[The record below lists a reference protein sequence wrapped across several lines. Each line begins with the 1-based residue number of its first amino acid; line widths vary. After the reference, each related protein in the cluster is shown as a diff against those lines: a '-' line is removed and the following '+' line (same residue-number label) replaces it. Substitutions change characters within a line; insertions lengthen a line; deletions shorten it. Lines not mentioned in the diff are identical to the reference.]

1 MEAVGTIEVRE
12 ERSFRILKCNV
23 FLFCFGGRGGN
34 FWYLCTY
41 QRLTRGL
48 SAAHSKNSE
57 EIIDLHKIKAC
68 DASKT
73 CGVASMFIF
82 LKTKTFKIWL
92 FFLRIVEFL
101 K

>member
-1 MEAVGTIEVRE
+1 MFFFFVLEGGEV
-12 ERSFRILKCNV
+12 I
-23 FLFCFGGRGGN
+23 FG
-34 FWYLCTY
+34 TY
-41 QRLTRGL
+41 QCLTRGL

-82 LKTKTFKIWL
+82 LKTTTFKIWL
-92 FFLRIVEFL
+92 FFFKNSRIL
-101 K
+101 KIK